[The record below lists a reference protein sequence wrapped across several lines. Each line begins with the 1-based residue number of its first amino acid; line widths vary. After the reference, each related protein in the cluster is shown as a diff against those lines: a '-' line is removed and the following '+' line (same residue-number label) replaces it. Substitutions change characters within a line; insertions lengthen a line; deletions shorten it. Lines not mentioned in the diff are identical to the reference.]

1 MRQFTAQIGEREM
14 LTPQELE
21 RRAFVSL
28 HPMADLFGQLADR
41 VDADEAIE
49 SASVHVEEARGC
61 FPAEDFLQDELSELR
76 GIIRNM
82 RKSDLRASLENL
94 FQHME
99 DTQSREFQQA
109 EYGADELKKVL
120 ALLESA
126 A

>member
-1 MRQFTAQIGEREM
+1 M